1 MEQQTWTLLRE
12 LSAKIPSVRIPVA
25 SLSGGQRQTVAIAR
39 SLIGDPRIVILDEPT
54 AALGVAQT
62 AEVLNLIERLR
73 ERGHGVVLVSHSMA
87 DVMAVADRV
96 VVLRLGRNNGVYNIA
111 DVTSETL
118 IAAITGAVDNAVTR
132 RASDRAT
139 PEPSDAQDHQDAR
152 SQRPPRP
159 RSPQRRR
166 DDMTAGKDLAPP
178 PLTQEPEDRLF
189 SAEGMRSALAALL
202 ARIRGG
208 DLGSLPV
215 IVGLVVIWAVFQALN
230 PVFLS
235 STNLVNLTM
244 QCAAIGTI
252 ALGIVLVLLVGEIDL
267 SVGSV
272 SGLAAAIL
280 AVSFVQLQWNL
291 VLALIAAIAAGAL
304 VGLLYGFLYTR
315 FGLPSFVIT
324 LAGLLGF
331 LGLQLWILGDTG
343 SIGLPFDSW
352 IVEFAQQW
360 YLPAWA
366 SYVVAAL
373 AAAAYAWILLRRA
386 RQRAA
391 ANLVSQ
397 SYLEIGV
404 RSGALVAFLLVA
416 AWYLNLSR
424 GVGVMF
430 LFFLVLV
437 VIVNF
442 ALTRTRWG
450 RAVYAVGGS
459 VDASRRA
466 GIRVDR
472 IYISVFMLCSTLAA
486 VGGVLAAARL
496 ASANQSSGTGDVNL
510 NAIAAAVIGGA
521 SLFGGRGT
529 AFAALL
535 GIFVIQSI
543 SSGLTLLNLDSSV
556 IFMITGVVLV
566 LAVTVDSL
574 SRRKRAAAGRA

>member
-1 MEQQTWTLLRE
+1 MTAQDPVAQSDEARL
-12 LSAKIPSVRIPVA
+12 LSA
-25 SLSGGQRQTVAIAR
+25 GGLRAAA
-39 SLIGDPRIVILDEPT
+39 
-54 AALGVAQT
+54 AALA
-62 AEVLNLIERLR
+62 
-73 ERGHGVVLVSHSMA
+73 
-87 DVMAVADRV
+87 
-96 VVLRLGRNNGVYNIA
+96 
-111 DVTSETL
+111 
-118 IAAITGAVDNAVTR
+118 
-132 RASDRAT
+132 
-139 PEPSDAQDHQDAR
+139 
-152 SQRPPRP
+152 
-159 RSPQRRR
+159 
-166 DDMTAGKDLAPP
+166 
-178 PLTQEPEDRLF
+178 
-189 SAEGMRSALAALL
+189 

-215 IVGLVVIWAVFQALN
+215 VVGLVVIWAVFQILN

-244 QCAAIGTI
+244 QSAAIGTI

-272 SGLAAAIL
+272 SGLAAAVL
-280 AVSFVQLQWNL
+280 AVGFVQLQWNL
-291 VLALIAAIAAGAL
+291 AIALVAAVAAGAL
-304 VGLLYGFLYTR
+304 VGLLYGFLYNR
-315 FGLPSFVIT
+315 FGVPSFVIT

-331 LGLQLWILGDTG
+331 LGLQLWVLGPTG
-343 SIGLPFDSW
+343 SINIPFDSW
-352 IVEFAQQW
+352 IVEFAQQM

-366 SYVVAAL
+366 SYTAAVVAVGGY
-373 AAAAYAWILLRRA
+373 AATRLRRSS
-386 RQRAA
+386 RRAA

-397 SYLEIGV
+397 SYGEIAV
-404 RSGALVAFLLVA
+404 RSGAMLALLLLAV
-416 AWYLNLSR
+416 WYLNLSR

-430 LFFLVLV
+430 LFFLLLV
-437 VIVNF
+437 VVVNF

-459 VDASRRA
+459 VEAARRA

-472 IYISVFMLCSTLAA
+472 IYLSVFALCSSLAA

-496 ASANQSSGTGDVNL
+496 AAANQSSGGGDTNL

-556 IFMITGVVLV
+556 QFMITGAVLV
-566 LAVTVDSL
+566 LAVIVDSL
-574 SRRKRAAAGRA
+574 SRRKRAASGRA